1 MALAV
6 FDKQDSDQLTVE
18 EIDQVINRYPYFA
31 VLHYLK
37 AGKLMIEQAPDANS
51 YAAKAA
57 LFFPNPHWLDLQLRH
72 EEVIP
77 AEHTEALA
85 ALMITPNDAALIAS
99 HEELSQPDA
108 GNQQDEDV
116 EYDSRRVY
124 EENEANDT
132 GDYHEE
138 RIVHPD
144 EGVASEGLQID
155 GAASQQWSQE
165 EVAQA
170 HTGLQ
175 ISLNDVIH
183 GEASPT
189 GDFLHTENKNGDASA
204 DIISREPTPD
214 GRSPL
219 DTTWQP
225 LGAAGSVG
233 DAAGAPVPEGIGET
247 EAIIPIEPLYSI
259 DYFASQGIKLSLE
272 DVPGD
277 QLAVKLRSFTEW
289 LKSMKRI
296 QPEKM
301 DRQLDQETEKQIR
314 QTAEH
319 SNENMDLYTESLAEV
334 YRKQGLDDK
343 AVEVFQKLSLLD
355 PAKSA
360 YFAARIREIKEI

>member
-6 FDKQDSDQLTVE
+6 FNKQNSDQLTVE

-37 AGKLMIEQAPDANS
+37 AGKLMIEQAPDANA

-57 LFFPNPHWLDLQLRH
+57 LFFPNPHWFNQKLRH
-72 EEVIP
+72 EEVIH
-77 AEHTEALA
+77 AGHREALA
-85 ALMITPNDAALIAS
+85 ELMITTTDAALIAS
-99 HEELSQPDA
+99 QEELSKPGA

-116 EYDSRRVY
+116 EYDSKRMF
-124 EENEANDT
+124 EEDEANDT

-138 RIVHPD
+138 RIAHPD
-144 EGVASEGLQID
+144 EGLASEGLQID
-155 GAASQQWSQE
+155 SAASQQWSQE
-165 EVAQA
+165 DIAQP
-170 HTGLQ
+170 HTGLN
-175 ISLNDVIH
+175 ISLNDEIQ
-183 GEASPT
+183 GEATPT
-189 GDFLHTENKNGDASA
+189 GDFPDAENRNGDALA
-204 DIISREPTPD
+204 DLIAPEPLPD

-219 DTTWQP
+219 ESTWQP
-225 LGAAGSVG
+225 VGAVGSEE
-233 DAAGAPVPEGIGET
+233 DAAGVPVPDGTAET
-247 EAIIPIEPLYSI
+247 DAIIPIEPLYTI
-259 DYFASQGIKLSLE
+259 DYFASQGIKLPVE

-343 AVEVFQKLSLLD
+343 AVGVYQKLSLLD